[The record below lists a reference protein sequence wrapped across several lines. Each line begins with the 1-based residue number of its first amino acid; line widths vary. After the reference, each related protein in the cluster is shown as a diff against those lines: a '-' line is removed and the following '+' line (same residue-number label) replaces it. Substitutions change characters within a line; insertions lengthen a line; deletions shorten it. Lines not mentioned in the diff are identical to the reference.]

1 MQLTMAPLDIP
12 APQGSCVVKLAT
24 TDSIPRHHHRGS
36 TRSHTRS
43 QPFDADDLRRRLYV
57 VVAEQEALKE
67 KRRGSRIEAEAKKT
81 RKEQKIITTRSQTD
95 MTVAEDARASTIE
108 TSVVVSTETAV
119 KPEIKNK
126 TSFAARMAEAKTA
139 ATVTTVLEETP
150 LPSSGDTAAISN
162 MAKLRHSKSRSLQD
176 RLRRKASSNT
186 TIITRVD
193 EAATTTAVDN
203 VSAAPAPTAPYR
215 HVPQEAAIQFVRT
228 ATPNNARRDRIQV
241 HTVSQQTALRSHPV
255 LPEALPP
262 SVTGVMAAAV
272 THEPRQR
279 VLKRA
284 HTDWGQIC
292 QRQIPEAEETPTRT
306 ATPRAAPVDCT
317 ALTSGAVTKIERP
330 GPPQHRHTFPLPFA
344 NGGSKSGRQGRYGEV
359 VVEHERFRKNGSLGK
374 RSSCRNQ
381 IQRAAVL
388 ELPLE
393 NPHHD
398 EEARKS
404 SDDFPTLMN
413 IGTEHSIR
421 PHERVDWTQADEEM
435 KTREQEKEEAQKEK
449 EKEKEKKPA
458 RKTSILLQKLRRAD
472 SLWALKSKI
481 VGSRSK
487 RHNKEKDG
495 SAVISEE
502 QQTGEEESP
511 RSASAWG
518 SRSGSRAQS
527 TPTSS
532 SPPSPR
538 SPSSLKQ
545 SFLARF
551 KRS

>member
-1 MQLTMAPLDIP
+1 MAPLDIP

-24 TDSIPRHHHRGS
+24 TDSIPKHHHRGN
-36 TRSHTRS
+36 TRSHTKS

-67 KRRGSRIEAEAKKT
+67 KRRRSRIEAEAKKV

-108 TSVVVSTETAV
+108 TAVVVSTETAV
-119 KPEIKNK
+119 KPEMKNK
-126 TSFAARMAEAKTA
+126 TSFATRMAEAKTA
-139 ATVTTVLEETP
+139 ATVTTVSEKTR
-150 LPSSGDTAAISN
+150 LPSSGDIAATSN
-162 MAKLRHSKSRSLQD
+162 TAKLRHSKSRSLQD

-186 TIITRVD
+186 TIVTQVN
-193 EAATTTAVDN
+193 EAATTTTADN
-203 VSAAPAPTAPYR
+203 ASAAPAPTAPYR
-215 HVPQEAAIQFVRT
+215 HVPQEAAAQFART
-228 ATPNNARRDRIQV
+228 ATPNNVRRDRIHV

-262 SVTGVMAAAV
+262 SVTGVMATAV
-272 THEPRQR
+272 VQEPRQR
-279 VLKRA
+279 LKRA

-292 QRQIPEAEETPTRT
+292 QNHIQEAEEMPTQT
-306 ATPRAAPVDCT
+306 STPRAAPVECT
-317 ALTSGAVTKIERP
+317 TLTSGAVAKIERP
-330 GPPQHRHTFPLPFA
+330 GPPPHRHTFPLPLA
-344 NGGSKSGRQGRYGEV
+344 NGGGKSGRQGRYGEV
-359 VVEHERFRKNGSLGK
+359 VVENERFRKNGSLGK

-393 NPHHD
+393 NPHRD

-404 SDDFPTLMN
+404 SDDFPTLMS
-413 IGTEHSIR
+413 IGTEQIIR
-421 PHERVDWTQADEEM
+421 PHERVDWTQADEEI
-435 KTREQEKEEAQKEK
+435 KTRGQEKEEAQKEK
-449 EKEKEKKPA
+449 KPA
-458 RKTSILLQKLRRAD
+458 RKTPILLQQLRRAD

-487 RHNKEKDG
+487 KHNKEKDG

-502 QQTGEEESP
+502 QGEEESQ

-527 TPTSS
+527 TPTST

-538 SPSSLKQ
+538 SPSSLKL